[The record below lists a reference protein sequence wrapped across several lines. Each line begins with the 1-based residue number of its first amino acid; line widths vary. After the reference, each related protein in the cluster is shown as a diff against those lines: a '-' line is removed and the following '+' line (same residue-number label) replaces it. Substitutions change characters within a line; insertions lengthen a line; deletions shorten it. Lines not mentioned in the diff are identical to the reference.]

1 MKKQGRK
8 NGNVKRLARTAT
20 FALVRG
26 AATAVGGAIIT
37 LLVVW
42 AQNRG

>member
-8 NGNVKRLARTAT
+8 DGTGKRLARTAT

-26 AATAVGGAIIT
+26 AATGVGGAIIT
-37 LLVVW
+37 FLVLW